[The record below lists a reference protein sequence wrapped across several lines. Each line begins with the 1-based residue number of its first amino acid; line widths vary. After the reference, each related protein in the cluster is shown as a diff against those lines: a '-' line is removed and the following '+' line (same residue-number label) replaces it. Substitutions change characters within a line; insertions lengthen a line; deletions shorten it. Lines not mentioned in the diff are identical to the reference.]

1 MCGRSIL
8 NLLHRS
14 SCKKGLEKS
23 SKQCRHLLTKIP
35 SCSIFWSIVSLAL
48 HTASVPMILC
58 FLIPSSIFL
67 NQGWPGGLKFHPAR
81 RRRNRRSPDQG
92 SGFQTEALQC
102 FCPRGIQSR
111 IFDSRSICEEKCR
124 HAENDGGCDCES
136 GARASHAAYLR
147 GTTLQARC

>member
-1 MCGRSIL
+1 MRWTVSQRSIKQLRMRKLQSTAVRRFRKLFNSFCGKMPISGSIILALYQLIYSKRCMCGRSIL

-35 SCSIFWSIVSLAL
+35 SCSIFWSTVSLAL

-67 NQGWPGGLKFHPAR
+67 NSIRQMSR
-81 RRRNRRSPDQG
+81 
-92 SGFQTEALQC
+92 LQ
-102 FCPRGIQSR
+102 S
-111 IFDSRSICEEKCR
+111 K
-124 HAENDGGCDCES
+124 N
-136 GARASHAAYLR
+136 
-147 GTTLQARC
+147 

>member
-1 MCGRSIL
+1 MRKLQSTAVRRFVVHYAYLKGKESDSGSSAKSPSQALLFWLFFYQLIYSMRCMCGRSIL

-48 HTASVPMILC
+48 HTANVPMILC

-67 NQGWPGGLKFHPAR
+67 N
-81 RRRNRRSPDQG
+81 
-92 SGFQTEALQC
+92 
-102 FCPRGIQSR
+102 
-111 IFDSRSICEEKCR
+111 SICQMSR
-124 HAENDGGCDCES
+124 
-136 GARASHAAYLR
+136 
-147 GTTLQARC
+147 LQSKN

>member
-1 MCGRSIL
+1 MRMRKLQSTAVRRFRKLLGPSAEKCPSQALYLGSFYQLIYSKRCMCGRSIL

-48 HTASVPMILC
+48 HTANVPMILC

-67 NQGWPGGLKFHPAR
+67 K
-81 RRRNRRSPDQG
+81 
-92 SGFQTEALQC
+92 
-102 FCPRGIQSR
+102 
-111 IFDSRSICEEKCR
+111 SICQMSR
-124 HAENDGGCDCES
+124 
-136 GARASHAAYLR
+136 
-147 GTTLQARC
+147 LQSKN